1 MRDTDDEL
9 LEIKREI
16 VESRS
21 LVIKTNNLTN
31 SLAADI
37 KAISK
42 RQLAYEQRTFWNSAG
57 ANLVFFVVVLGVVK
71 VAWDARVESVEEE
84 TRGAKERATKVEAEM
99 KVLGTKEDER
109 SKAESAAAAYYE
121 LVRTGRQQEVVDG
134 YEAIRKEPL
143 TRAEQALFSDAV
155 ERARTE
161 LSLRSYQMGLDHVR
175 MGRWH
180 EAVTAFEESV
190 ALRETA
196 AHVPMA
202 RLSLARAYRKLGRP
216 RDAVGLLVGL
226 AEASPDKE
234 LLDDAGLLLA
244 QCYVE
249 LAAYNEAKTTLRAF
263 IRRFPDSP
271 LVGDARSL
279 LAEIG
284 MKH

>member
-1 MRDTDDEL
+1 MRDNDDEL

-42 RQLAYEQRTFWNSAG
+42 RQVAHEQRTFWNSAG
-57 ANLVFFVVVLGVVK
+57 ANILFFVVVLVVVK
-71 VAWDARVESVEEE
+71 VAWDARVDSVEQE
-84 TRGAKERATKVEAEM
+84 TRGAKERATKLEADM
-99 KVLGTKEDER
+99 KLLEEKEDQR
-109 SKAESAAAAYYE
+109 TKAESAAAVYYE
-121 LVRTGRQQEVVDG
+121 LVRAGRLQEVVDG

-143 TRAEQALFSDAV
+143 TRAEHALFTDAV

-180 EAVTAFEESV
+180 EAATSFEESV

-196 AHVPMA
+196 AHVPLA
-202 RLSLARAYRKLGRP
+202 RLSLARAYRKLGRQ
-216 RDAVGLLVGL
+216 RDAVGILVSL

-244 QCYVE
+244 ECYVE

-263 IRRFPDSP
+263 VRRFPDSP